1 MNPIENKSN
10 TRKTIDV
17 ARKSFEG
24 ITGRKVRSA
33 TIADIE
39 MWMNS
44 LREMGRSASTCRT
57 YLSLV
62 KQLAGLQ
69 VAMPKRGKVESRTFT
84 KDEAEKML
92 SAAKPNNYA
101 LVAGLFLCGPDVL
114 TFTWFDVADLLSSLT
129 LEAKMVLINEAK
141 RRGHDTRALL
151 PSGGLFHFVNG
162 PDMGEIIFPQ
172 SAHEINR
179 RLKSIARKAGIGD
192 VNVNITA
199 MKNTWKSGG
208 KIASL
213 SAVASKEVVSKRKDT
228 RLHGIGRRSV
238 FMPSA

>member
-1 MNPIENKSN
+1 MNITANKLS
-10 TRKTIDV
+10 TRKTIET

-24 ITGRKVRSA
+24 IIGKKVKSA
-33 TIADIE
+33 TVTDVE
-39 MWMNS
+39 QWMNT
-44 LREMGRSASTCRT
+44 LREMGRSISTCRT

-69 VAMPKRGKVESRTFT
+69 VEMPKRGKVESRTFT
-84 KDEAEKML
+84 KDEAEKLL
-92 SAAKPNNYA
+92 SASKPNNYA
-101 LVAGLFLCGPDVL
+101 LVAGLLLCGPDVL
-114 TFTWFDVADLLSSLT
+114 TFTWFDAADLLSSIT
-129 LEAKMVLINEAK
+129 LDAKMVLINEAK

-162 PDMGEIIFPQ
+162 PDMEEIIFPQ

-199 MKNTWKSGG
+199 MKNTWKSGV
-208 KIASL
+208 KIESL
-213 SAVASKEVVSKRKDT
+213 STVVSTEVVIKRKDT
-228 RLHGIGRRSV
+228 RLHGIGRRSA